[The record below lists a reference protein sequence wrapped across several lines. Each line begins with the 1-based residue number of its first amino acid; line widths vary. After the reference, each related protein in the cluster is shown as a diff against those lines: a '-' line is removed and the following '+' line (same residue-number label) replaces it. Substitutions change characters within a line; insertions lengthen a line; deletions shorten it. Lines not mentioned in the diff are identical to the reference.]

1 MVIPASFK
9 SAHPFQEGLAR
20 VGLGDGVAFINRRGQ
35 VVIPGP
41 FEIAEDFKN
50 GLETRGPER
59 TERGLLNSSGT
70 LSQGHFAG
78 FPFCPFQLLLQATPI
93 THR

>member
-20 VGLGDGVAFINRRGQ
+20 VGLGDNQQAFINRQGQ

-50 GLETRGPER
+50 GLEGRNGRNGVSSTLPER
-59 TERGLLNSSGT
+59 FPRDT
-70 LSQGHFAG
+70 LRASRSVRSNYCCKPH
-78 FPFCPFQLLLQATPI
+78 P
-93 THR
+93 